1 MIPST
6 ETSHFDE
13 TPAMRAREITDAI
26 LERFYAHDVIIANFA
41 NADLIGHS
49 GNYQAAVKTI
59 EVLDECLK
67 RLYDEIMKT
76 NGIMVIT
83 ADHGN
88 IELKRNTQTGEK
100 LTEHS
105 LNPVPFLLVAKNLK
119 LPEPRTDAEIMRV
132 KSETKGILIDVA
144 PTVLDILGITKPPD
158 MTGKSILGSL

>member
-1 MIPST
+1 
-6 ETSHFDE
+6 
-13 TPAMRAREITDAI
+13 
-26 LERFYAHDVIIANFA
+26 
-41 NADLIGHS
+41 
-49 GNYQAAVKTI
+49 
-59 EVLDECLK
+59 
-67 RLYDEIMKT
+67 MKT

-83 ADHGN
+83 SDHGN

-144 PTVLDILGITKPPD
+144 PTVLDILGIQKPPD